1 MTFGW
6 RRPVFWTTGAAMVC
20 LLGVV
25 SVRGLPAVASAE
37 AGLRAEALA
46 QAGQAGPAEAPLTSD
61 NSLKSIQVL
70 KGIPLDTFFEVM
82 GMFASSMG
90 GDCTYCH
97 SKDAVFNR
105 DAFAEATPRIQ
116 RARQM
121 IVMMNTINKTY
132 FAGQTK
138 VTCFTCHRAAYTPEI
153 APRFALQYGTPIED
167 PNMINF
173 VVDPRASADKVL
185 DKYLEALG
193 GTGRLAKVSSVAGKG
208 MYAGFDTGFA
218 EVPVEVFAKA
228 PNQRTTIVHM
238 PYGQNVRV
246 FDGRNGWFAG
256 PDAPAPLVSL
266 TSGVLDVARMEAL
279 VAFPAGIKQVFSQW
293 KVGSSAID
301 DRDVQIVQ
309 GTNPSSGLLPVNFYF
324 DSSCGLLVRVVRWN
338 ETPVGPVPTQIDY
351 DDYRDV
357 AGVKMPFTWTVS
369 QTYMQMTIKL
379 DALQPNVAIDA
390 ARFARPAPAAA
401 PRPSSAPR

>member
-1 MTFGW
+1 
-6 RRPVFWTTGAAMVC
+6 
-20 LLGVV
+20 V

-37 AGLRAEALA
+37 AG
-46 QAGQAGPAEAPLTSD
+46 QAGPAQASLTSD
-61 NSLKSIQVL
+61 NSLKNIQVL
-70 KGIPLDTFFEVM
+70 KGIPIDTFFEVM

-173 VVDPRASADKVL
+173 VVDPRASAEKIL
-185 DKYLEALG
+185 DRYLEVLG
-193 GTGRLAKVSSVAGKG
+193 GAGRLAKVASFAAKG
-208 MYAGFDTGFA
+208 TYAGFDTGFA
-218 EVPVEVFAKA
+218 EVPVEVYAKA
-228 PNQRTTIVHM
+228 PNQRTWIVQM

-246 FDGRNGWFAG
+246 YDGRNGWFAG
-256 PDAPAPLVSL
+256 PDSPAPLVTL

-279 VAFPAGIKQVFSQW
+279 VAFPAGIKEAFSQW
-293 KVGSSAID
+293 KAGSSAID

-309 GTNPSSGLLPVNFYF
+309 GFNPNSGLLPVNLYF
-324 DSSCGLLVRVVRWN
+324 DTSSGLLVRVVRWN

-351 DDYRDV
+351 EDYRDV

-369 QTYMQMTIKL
+369 LTYMQMTIKL
-379 DALQPNVAIDA
+379 SGVQPNVPIDA
-390 ARFARPAPAAA
+390 ARFARPAPVAS
-401 PRPSSAPR
+401 R